1 LSKRT
6 SKAGFAID
14 LQKIGSGSVVAL
26 LKALYASF
34 IAPTP
39 AGTNVIGGVTVAD
52 GSNSA
57 EGAKADAAYAD
68 STGAASG
75 SIVALLKGAYVG
87 LKGVLTVGG
96 NIASGSADSGNPVK
110 IGGKYNSAPGS
121 LSDGQ
126 RGDAQLDLKG
136 SLKTTLFAA
145 DQANAITTATV
156 AADGV
161 STGSFGLAMRG
172 FSHIFNGTTWD
183 RAKKAVSTSRIPSAA
198 NTTNATSA
206 KASAGELHKASAY
219 NATASLKYLKIY
231 NKASAPTVGSDT
243 PVLTLPIPP
252 NGTLNHDFP
261 NGGFYFATGIAYAL
275 TGAAADADS
284 TALAANDVVGVN
296 IVYS

>member
-1 LSKRT
+1 MTVL
-6 SKAGFAID
+6 AD
-14 LQKIGSGSVVAL
+14 LQGVAHPVYLVDSTGAVVAGNPATIADGADVTQGAKADAAWSGTGSGSVVAL

-206 KASAGELHKASAY
+206 KASAV
-219 NATASLKYLKIY
+219 NFIR
-231 NKASAPTVGSDT
+231 PVRIT
-243 PVLTLPIPP
+243 PPP
-252 NGTLNHDFP
+252 L
-261 NGGFYFATGIAYAL
+261 
-275 TGAAADADS
+275 
-284 TALAANDVVGVN
+284 
-296 IVYS
+296 